1 MSKDI
6 IICGKMLSMENFG
19 DWLLSELDKRKMS
32 QADLANQTRLNRGT
46 ISNII
51 NGTKGVG
58 HESLTLI
65 ARALRLPVEVVFR
78 AAGLLPPQTD
88 EDPWVEEM
96 SHNLGKLTGARRAI
110 AESLVRSLIE
120 QEEKEAQPAAA
131 HKATQPR

>member
-1 MSKDI
+1 MFLVDNN
-6 IICGKMLSMENFG
+6 NFPA
-19 DWLLSELDKRKMS
+19 WLQDQIDKRNWS
-32 QADLANQTRLNRGT
+32 QSDLARFAGLNRAV
-46 ISNII
+46 I
-51 NGTKGVG
+51 NKALNSQSKPAVETL
-58 HESLTLI
+58 ESI
-65 ARALRLPVEVVFR
+65 ARGLKLSPEVVFR